1 MDPGV
6 YLYWL
11 NLGDSNRRSGRLA
24 DAKLAYRKGLN
35 LALIELGGNPRLG
48 LTRAHVAYF
57 AARLGDAKRGQDEI
71 SQALEM
77 LPGDAEVIVNAVLTY
92 ETLRE
97 RDQAIKVL
105 GLATPEV
112 LEKLNR
118 QPDLADFRQD
128 IRFIKVVREIEG
140 RR

>member
-1 MDPGV
+1 MSPTLPPG
-6 YLYWL
+6 
-11 NLGDSNRRSGRLA
+11 
-24 DAKLAYRKGLN
+24 
-35 LALIELGGNPRLG
+35 
-48 LTRAHVAYF
+48 F
-57 AARLGDAKRGQDEI
+57 EI